1 MERMFEREIAE
12 PDVLDVMQNGQTVE
26 EYSDDLPYPSQLLL
40 GWCGGRACVRYTWWR
55 HTIPQVACA

>member
-1 MERMFEREIAE
+1 VKFSRHAMERMFEREIAE

-40 GWCGGRACVRYTWWR
+40 G
-55 HTIPQVACA
+55 